1 MSPLNLKALT
11 LPPSANANQR
21 WMHEQDTT
29 LRRRR
34 RHKSP
39 STPHAIQTARAAL
52 NLSQSLSQS
61 LLQSQSQ
68 SHSQSQSA
76 GPAIWSGDSTLNT
89 VSCSSSNDELGIS
102 ATEAV
107 AVVDDDSTDYDG
119 VSEIH
124 DIYGSGE
131 TEIHDI
137 YGNDGDDSDDLI
149 VIPQSAE
156 AIWYHDYQGYIENM
170 SMRSTINSPRFFEHD
185 INIRA
190 FTDSAFTD
198 TDTEVTRGRG
208 HTTNAIT
215 KNDVIRRAYTPTRT
229 PTNTD
234 KPRSKPQG
242 KPPGTGHKGSGTGLT
257 LSDFSIKKMTNK
269 MINRNN
275 TEIISTRRSVRNT
288 GPAKR
293 RGNVRKIVPMNDSNE
308 NGLLSQSA
316 D

>member
-52 NLSQSLSQS
+52 NLSQSL
-61 LLQSQSQ
+61 LQSHSQ
-68 SHSQSQSA
+68 SQSQSA
-76 GPAIWSGDSTLNT
+76 GPALWSGDSTLNT
-89 VSCSSSNDELGIS
+89 VSSSSSNDELGIS
-102 ATEAV
+102 TNEAV
-107 AVVDDDSTDYDG
+107 PVVDDDSTDYDG

-170 SMRSTINSPRFFEHD
+170 RSTINSPRFFEHD
-185 INIRA
+185 IKIRA

-198 TDTEVTRGRG
+198 TDTEVSRGRG
-208 HTTNAIT
+208 HTTNTNAIT

-229 PTNTD
+229 D
-234 KPRSKPQG
+234 KPRPKPQG
-242 KPPGTGHKGSGTGLT
+242 KPQGTGPKGSGTGTGLT
-257 LSDFSIKKMTNK
+257 LSDFSIKKMKNK

-275 TEIISTRRSVRNT
+275 TEIISTRRSIRNT

-293 RGNVRKIVPMNDSNE
+293 RGNVRKIVPMCDSNE